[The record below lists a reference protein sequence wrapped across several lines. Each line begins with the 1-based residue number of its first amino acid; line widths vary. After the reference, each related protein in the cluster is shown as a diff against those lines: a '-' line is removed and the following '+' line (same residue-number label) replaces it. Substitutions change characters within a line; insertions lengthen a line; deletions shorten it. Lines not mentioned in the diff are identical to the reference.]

1 MCECESKA
9 MDLLVY
15 LCSYLHLWQQAV
27 SSHQNKEYM
36 EVVKN
41 ECPLK
46 GLWALP

>member
-1 MCECESKA
+1 

-15 LCSYLHLWQQAV
+15 LCSYPHLWQQAV
-27 SSHQNKEYM
+27 SSHQNNEI
-36 EVVKN
+36 VHGSGKN